1 MRALFPLIA
10 SACLAAPAQAAW
22 YLDYESSRLGFVSS
36 RDAGGTENNRF
47 LVMHGNVDEKGQASL
62 RIELDSVQ
70 SGVPLR
76 DERLKEHLF
85 DTARFPEATV
95 TAHLD
100 LGPILGLASG
110 AQLEMTL
117 PLRLELHGA
126 SHAYRTE
133 VLVTRLDARRFQVVT
148 LSPLILQLADFGLA
162 PGVERLRQLA
172 GLKSIGLSVPVG
184 AVLIFAER

>member
-22 YLDYESSRLGFVSS
+22 YLDYESSRLNFVSS
-36 RDAGGTENNRF
+36 RDAGGAENNRF
-47 LVMHGNVDEKGQASL
+47 LVMHGTVDDQGQAQL
-62 RIELDSVQ
+62 RIELDSVL

-76 DERLKEHLF
+76 DERLREVLF
-85 DTARFPEATV
+85 ETERYPEATIG
-95 TAHLD
+95 AHLD

-110 AQLEMTL
+110 AQLEMAL

-126 SHAYRTE
+126 SHAYRAE
-133 VLVTRLDARRFQVVT
+133 VLVTRLDERRFQVVT
-148 LSPLILQLADFGLA
+148 LAPLILQLGDFGLA

-172 GLKSIGLSVPVG
+172 GLRGIDLSVPVG
-184 AVLIFAER
+184 AVLIFAAR